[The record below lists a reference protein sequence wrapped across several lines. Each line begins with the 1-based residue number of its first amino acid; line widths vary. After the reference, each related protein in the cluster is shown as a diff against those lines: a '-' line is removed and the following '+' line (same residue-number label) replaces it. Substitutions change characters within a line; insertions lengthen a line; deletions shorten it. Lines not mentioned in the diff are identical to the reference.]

1 MNESLHF
8 RFDDRLRNLRFN
20 VSVVENPDEC
30 VGCGLCEESCPVSA
44 IEVTDE
50 GVEVDEIVC
59 VGCSTCVQV
68 CPRDVLRFY
77 EVRFEEGESVLSPV
91 YVPKA
96 ELDVRYIG
104 VDIKTCETCDEKPCV
119 EACPSGVMKGI
130 VEERRIRIE
139 NCTGC
144 LECLRVCPYGAV
156 DIELEPVGVTRRE
169 PPRFREELCVGCD
182 ECRRRC
188 PTGAVEG
195 LLRRGEV
202 GTGCLGCYTCVAYC
216 PTEALK
222 RPDVGPQPRETGLV
236 YQIDPDRCIGCRVC
250 AEACPVDAIVIEE
263 ISKMPVISP
272 SACVRCGICAE
283 ACPVEAIEEVP
294 TEEAEA
300 LGRRIEIVDAL
311 LGIVWDRAYEA
322 ALEVPLTER
331 KVRIRMETMEEALE
345 EALERERIKRLV
357 RVETRDALVEL
368 LKEVRKVAEDLVLGR
383 GKDRQSRG

>member
-20 VSVVENPDEC
+20 VSRVEEPDQC
-30 VGCGLCEESCPVSA
+30 VSCDLCEENCPVGA
-44 IEVTDE
+44 IEVGDD
-50 GVEVDEIVC
+50 GVEVDAIVC

-77 EVRFEEGESVLSPV
+77 EVRFEDGKPVPSPV

-104 VDIKTCETCDEKPCV
+104 VDIKTCETCEEKPCV

-139 NCTGC
+139 DCTGC

-169 PPRFREELCVGCD
+169 PPRFREDLCVGCD

-188 PTGAVEG
+188 PTGAVEAA
-195 LLRRGEV
+195 LRRGEV

-222 RPDVGPQPRETGLV
+222 RPDVGPQPRETERV

-294 TEEAEA
+294 TEKAEA
-300 LGRRIEIVDAL
+300 LGRRIEVVDAL
-311 LGIVWDRAYEA
+311 LGTLWDRAYEA

-331 KVRIRMETMEEALE
+331 KVREITEELLE
-345 EALERERIKRLV
+345 EAERTLESEKVRRLV
-357 RVETRDALVEL
+357 KAEVKNALLDA
-368 LKEVRKVAEDLVLGR
+368 LKEVRDVAESLVLGR
-383 GKDRQSRG
+383 SEDRGGHR